1 MNKPTIQAEGIY
13 FLTATIVDWVDV
25 FTRIVYKDIVINSL
39 KYCTEEKGM
48 IVYAYCLMTN
58 HLHLIAAAKEG
69 FHLAEIMRD
78 FKKFT
83 SKKLYE
89 TISHENESRKDWM
102 LNRFEFAASYK
113 ANYKNFQ
120 VWQEGNYPV
129 ELHSNKFIF
138 QKLDY
143 IHKNPVRAGI
153 VTKAEEYVYS
163 SAIDYAGGKGILLIT
178 VIDNVWLRS

>member
-1 MNKPTIQAEGIY
+1 MNRPSIQPDCTY

-25 FTRIVYKDIVINSL
+25 FTRVAYKEIVINSL
-39 KYCTEEKGM
+39 KYCMEEKGL

-58 HLHLIAAAKEG
+58 HLHLIADTKEG
-69 FHLAEIMRD
+69 FHLAHIIRD

-83 SKKLYE
+83 SKQLYAA
-89 TISHENESRKDWM
+89 INENPESRKEWL

-113 ANYKNFQ
+113 SNYKNFQ

-143 IHKNPVRAGI
+143 IHQNPVRAGI
-153 VTKAEEYVYS
+153 VNNAEDYIYS
-163 SAIDYAGGKGILLIT
+163 SAIDYAGGKGILPVT